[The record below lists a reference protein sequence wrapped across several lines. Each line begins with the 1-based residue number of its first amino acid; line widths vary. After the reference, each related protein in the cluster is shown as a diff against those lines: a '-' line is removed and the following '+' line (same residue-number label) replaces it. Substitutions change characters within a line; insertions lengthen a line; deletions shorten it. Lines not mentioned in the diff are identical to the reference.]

1 MASFTMTTFLCVAL
15 LIGINLVSGASTSF
29 CQGTCPSGWHSNNG
43 RCFKYVATKTHWADA
58 ERKCQNL
65 GGHLPSVHSQ
75 EEDQFLKTLFKSLT
89 NRDDPFWLGLSDSE
103 MHQFYSVETGRRVIF
118 AHQHHF
124 LLKRAIMVSFSMS
137 AFLCGVVFSG
147 IALVPQV
154 AAMELCQGGC
164 PAGWKS
170 VSGRCFKYIPG
181 SKDWA
186 TAEKTCRDNGGT
198 LASVHSAEEHEAV
211 KQAYRA
217 LSGRDDSFWVG
228 LSDCQKEG
236 LWLWSDGSVFTFQK
250 WNPGQPDN
258 WHNDEDCVHTNVGG
272 PKDWNDLSCASSQPF
287 LCQTLM

>member
-1 MASFTMTTFLCVAL
+1 MASFTMTTFLCVAV
-15 LIGINLVSGASTSF
+15 LIGITLVSGASIPF
-29 CQGTCPSGWHSNNG
+29 CQGTCPSGWHSNIG

-89 NRDDPFWLGLSDSE
+89 NRDDPFWLGL
-103 MHQFYSVETGRRVIF
+103 
-118 AHQHHF
+118 
-124 LLKRAIMVSFSMS
+124 AIMVSFSMS
-137 AFLCGVVFSG
+137 ALLCGVVFSG

-164 PAGWKS
+164 PPGWKS
-170 VSGRCFKYIPG
+170 LNGRCFKYIAG

-198 LASVHSAEEHEAV
+198 LASVHSAEEHESV

-217 LSGRDDSFWVG
+217 LSGKDDSFWVG

-250 WNPGQPDN
+250 WNPRQPDN

-272 PKDWNDLSCASSQPF
+272 PKDWNDLSCSASQPF
-287 LCQTLM
+287 LCQTVA